1 MTLSHNFTTV
11 TLLFFRRSFKAD
23 ARVQARTSPFG
34 KLLKWSSWGTVH
46 SAGYYGNGAVG
57 VLCVVQ
63 DIIEMEQMRYCV
75 WCRILLKRR
84 GWGTVFSAGYY

>member
-34 KLLKWSSWGTVH
+34 KLLKWSSWGTVN

-63 DIIEMEQMRYCV
+63 DIIELEQLGYCV
-75 WCRILLKRR
+75 YCRILLK
-84 GWGTVFSAGYY
+84 WISWCTVCNAGFY